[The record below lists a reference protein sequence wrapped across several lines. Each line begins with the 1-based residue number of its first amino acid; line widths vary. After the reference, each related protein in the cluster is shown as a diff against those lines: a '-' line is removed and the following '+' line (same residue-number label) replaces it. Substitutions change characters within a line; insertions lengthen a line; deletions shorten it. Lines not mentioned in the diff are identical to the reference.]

1 MITGRVVSNVAS
13 SAREKIKGRK
23 KGGKENNKKK
33 KKRKTIAN
41 RTGKRRSSFP
51 MEKKKSKLW
60 ILHSR
65 PPCRSQLP
73 EIGGSWATSKSRRN
87 STSSSSDND
96 EKTSRTEEEEMER
109 NGRRMETT
117 RRRWTERRRL
127 VDSAKHEEIN
137 KSTSEAVSWVEK
149 WKKTIDVVG
158 WRRITGAGRR
168 ATRERIRNRVVYIYI
183 CATRS
188 SFSSFSYFLSL
199 WLHSNVRTRKENAFS
214 LSRSRGESIFSAT
227 SGNGKE
233 AFSRGA
239 AEIQP
244 WRAEDTRP
252 ILRTRNSL
260 HGSQRS
266 VHVRGRDDEYLSR
279 LFRFE
284 LRIDRNLRIVDV
296 NSFARSKKMW
306 IDESWRNRI
315 TL

>member
-1 MITGRVVSNVAS
+1 
-13 SAREKIKGRK
+13 
-23 KGGKENNKKK
+23 
-33 KKRKTIAN
+33 
-41 RTGKRRSSFP
+41 

-65 PPCRSQLP
+65 PPCQSQLP

-183 CATRS
+183 YICATRS

-214 LSRSRGESIFSAT
+214 LSRSRGNRSFLPRAERRPFP
-227 SGNGKE
+227 E
-233 AFSRGA
+233 APQRYSRGKRRILGRYFEHGIRYTDHNVA
-239 AEIQP
+239 CTCAEGMTNICHDYS
-244 WRAEDTRP
+244 AS
-252 ILRTRNSL
+252 NY
-260 HGSQRS
+260 GSIEIWES
-266 VHVRGRDDEYLSR
+266 STLIR
-279 LFRFE
+279 LPDRRKCE
-284 LRIDRNLRIVDV
+284 LTKVEGI
-296 NSFARSKKMW
+296 
-306 IDESWRNRI
+306 E
-315 TL
+315 